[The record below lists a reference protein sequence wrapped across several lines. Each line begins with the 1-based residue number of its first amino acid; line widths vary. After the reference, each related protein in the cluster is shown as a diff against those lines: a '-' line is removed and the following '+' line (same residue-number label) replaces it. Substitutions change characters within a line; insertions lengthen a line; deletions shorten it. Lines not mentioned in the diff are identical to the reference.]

1 VTNLLSTI
9 RRSARYDDGLH
20 GFNGN
25 MYWGVPASSWRPN
38 EEGPASGYL
47 DAIAN
52 GLTANG
58 VVFGCERVRTSLFS
72 EARFQFRMF
81 NNGKPG
87 DLWGNPS
94 LGILEEPW
102 PNGTTGDLLIRML
115 LDADMGGS
123 AFVARRHVRPDR
135 LMRMRPDWVSMV
147 LGSEDEPG
155 DPSTAMDA
163 DFLGVIYHPGGRMS
177 GHPTIALAADEVA
190 HFAGVTHDPL
200 SAYRGMSWLVPLL
213 NREVA
218 ADSAATAHKLAFF
231 ANGATPQIIMEMGA
245 DVTPEDLQ
253 DFVATVGES
262 HEGWNNAYKTLYVG
276 GGATP
281 HVVGKDLQQL
291 DFKVTQGAGETRIA
305 QAAGVHPVIAGLSE
319 GLAGSSLNAGNFNS
333 AARLVADATLRPL
346 WRAAAGALSA
356 IVPPPSGSQLWID
369 ERDISFLAD
378 DRKDAADAQFVD
390 AQAIRQLVDAQFVP
404 ESVVAAITA
413 QDLSMLKHSG
423 IPTVQGQSSGPIPA
437 ELNGSPNGTMK
448 QLSAEV
454 TP

>member
-1 VTNLLSTI
+1 VTNLLATLRQSF
-9 RRSARYDDGLH
+9 RYDDALH

-25 MYWGVPASSWRPN
+25 MYWGAPLSSWRPN

-47 DAIAN
+47 DAISN

-72 EARFQFRMF
+72 EARFQFRRF
-81 NNGKPG
+81 NQGRPG
-87 DLWGNPS
+87 DLFGTAD
-94 LGILEEPW
+94 LAILENPW
-102 PNGTTGDLLIRML
+102 PGGTTGELLTRML

-123 AFVARRHVRPDR
+123 AFVARRRARPDR

-155 DPSTAMDA
+155 DPGTAMDA

-177 GHPTIALAADEVA
+177 GHPTVTLLADEVA
-190 HFAGVTHDPL
+190 HFPGVTPDPL
-200 SAYRGMSWLVPLL
+200 AAYRGMSWLVPLL
-213 NREVA
+213 SREVA
-218 ADSAATAHKLAFF
+218 ADSAATAHKLMFF

-245 DVTPEDLQ
+245 DVTPENMQ
-253 DFVATVGES
+253 EFVAAVQES
-262 HEGWNNAYKTLYVG
+262 HEGVQNAYKTLYVG

-356 IVPPPSGSQLWID
+356 IVPPPPGSQLWWD
-369 ERDISFLAD
+369 EHDISFLAE
-378 DRKDAADAQFVD
+378 DRKDAAEISFID
-390 AQAIRQLVDAQFVP
+390 AQAIRQLVDGGFKPDTA
-404 ESVVAAITA
+404 VAAVKA
-413 QDLSMLKHSG
+413 RDYGLLKHSG
-423 IPTVQGQSSGPIPA
+423 IPTVQMQASGPA
-437 ELNGSPNGTMK
+437 TAQLNGSSNGTMK
-448 QLSAEV
+448 QLPAEV
-454 TP
+454 TG

>member
-1 VTNLLSTI
+1 VTNLLSTL
-9 RRSARYDDGLH
+9 RSRYDDSLH

-47 DAIAN
+47 DAISN

-72 EARFQFRMF
+72 EARFQFRRF
-81 NNGKPG
+81 NQGRPG
-87 DLWGNPS
+87 DLFGTQDLS
-94 LGILEEPW
+94 ILENPW
-102 PNGTTGDLLIRML
+102 PGGTTGDLLTRML

-123 AFVARRHVRPDR
+123 AFVARRKERPDR

-155 DPSTAMDA
+155 EPGSAMDA

-177 GHPTIALAADEVA
+177 GHPTVAMLADEVA
-190 HFAGVTHDPL
+190 HFAGVTPDPL
-200 SAYRGMSWLVPLL
+200 AAYRGMSWLVPLL

-218 ADSAATAHKLAFF
+218 ADSAATAHKLMFF
-231 ANGATPQIIMEMGA
+231 ANGGTPQIIMEMGA
-245 DVTPEDLQ
+245 DVTPENLNE
-253 DFVATVGES
+253 FVATVEES
-262 HEGWNNAYKTLYVG
+262 HEGWQNAYKTLYVG

-281 HVVGKDLQQL
+281 HVVGKDLAQL

-356 IVPPPSGSQLWID
+356 IVPPPPGSQLWID

-378 DRKDAADAQFVD
+378 DRKDAAEISFID

-404 ESVVAAITA
+404 DSAVAAVKTR
-413 QDLSMLKHSG
+413 DYSLLVHTG
-423 IPTVQGQSSGPIPA
+423 RPTVQGQQGPANP
-437 ELNGSPNGTMK
+437 EVGGSPNGKPK
-448 QLSAEV
+448 QLPAEV
-454 TP
+454 TG